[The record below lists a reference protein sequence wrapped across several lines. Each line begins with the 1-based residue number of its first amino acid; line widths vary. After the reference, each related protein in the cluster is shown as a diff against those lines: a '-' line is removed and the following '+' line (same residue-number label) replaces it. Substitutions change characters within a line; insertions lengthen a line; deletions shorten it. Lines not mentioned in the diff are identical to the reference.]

1 LESASQEKL
10 IQELRLKL
18 GEAEKEAPKVNDD
31 ESAQLIERLRSELQE
46 QQEALAESQ
55 RLESGVQKMIEELKE
70 QVKEVSKDLE
80 EQLAEVYAVYYISH
94 HRGMQQRKL

>member
-1 LESASQEKL
+1 MESASQEEL

-18 GEAEKEAPKVNDD
+18 GEAEKATPKVNDD
-31 ESAQLIERLRSELQE
+31 ESAQLIKRLQSELQE

-55 RLESGVQKMIEELKE
+55 RLESGVQKMIKELKD

-80 EQLAEVYAVYYISH
+80 EQLAEVHAVYYISH